1 MADKAPK
8 FKPKIWKPKST
19 KIEKGVDVL
28 PDQELQTDLTAMTPV
43 PTVPAIPS
51 IFKKPAAVTQ
61 KARPVVAPPS
71 VPKPI
76 LRTNTTRRATVPKP
90 VTAIKLP
97 AVPPIAAPV
106 PAPEPV
112 ATEAPATEE
121 PVVAQEPVTTKE
133 ADTLLPSLPAYEELL
148 KDLSP
153 ELQTLQ
159 RSIQE
164 TMDTTPYE
172 HPELK
177 VYVPE
182 DRRIFGRF
190 IGEEF
195 NVFTLP
201 PLSKKINPTACD
213 ELKLQTY
220 KYQAFVR
227 DYIRQASPYRG
238 VLVYHGLGSG
248 KTCTSIAAAEALY
261 SQDNKKIIVMTPIAL
276 KENFIN
282 ELMFCGFRHYR
293 LKNYWTSFLVTD
305 EATKLFAEQVVGVSS
320 AYMKKLMQ
328 QSPRKRAIWMPDFSK
343 SESESNFE
351 AMTGWRKQQIREQ
364 LYDVIQNKITFIGY
378 TGFSHAKLIEIARN
392 NPTFFDN
399 AVVIIDEVHNLTRLM
414 AGKLDKYLIPSKQA
428 QTAATKGD
436 MAQFQR
442 KARSYE
448 PVGVDTWVP
457 KLVGEQ
463 KYDRAFLFYRLLTQA
478 KNSKII
484 ALSGTPIVN
493 QPVEIGIMANLLHG
507 YFHCVEDTVTTTDDR
522 KIAQLQTILK
532 NHQRVNF
539 YSIQKSTGVSTV
551 FFTILQTG
559 YIKLFREGSNELEGT
574 MYVGP
579 EEATPATIQELYAEL
594 KTEFQTAGV
603 ALTGKPIY
611 KALPL
616 LPPTQEEFN
625 NEFIDTLNLKV
636 KDRITFVKRMSG
648 LISYYRGSK
657 EELMPKVV
665 NDTIVECKLSS
676 VALPQYEKARLK
688 EIETEKNKRSSKQSA
703 FGEAMELVQSESS
716 SYRFRSRALCNFAF
730 PTDIERPFPT
740 KQSDLDDAVGDGR
753 PLLGDTPIDIG
764 DDAVSVVEAE
774 AAEKATTAEDKE
786 GEDEEAPLFE
796 EEGVVVKRIL
806 PYKERLEQAL
816 AALNA
821 RKDTI
826 FRTDPSAPASDQLA
840 TYSSKFAAIYERI
853 MASPGSSLVYSNFK
867 TVEGIGV
874 LAMALDANGFAPIK
888 LTGPENDLEF
898 SEETFASFAENPD
911 QPRYILYSGDA
922 SIRERQTLI
931 NLFNYKRAS
940 GKLPQKMRD
949 VLESS
954 YLAGTGNLLGEIC
967 KVFMITGAGAEG
979 LSLRNVRTVHI
990 MEPYWNKV
998 RTDQVKGRA
1007 VRICSHSDLPYSEN
1021 PSENQRTVEVFTYV
1035 AVFDPAVPP
1044 NQTIIVQDDSKTSD
1058 QYILGLADAKEAVSS
1073 DILKLLKDGAVD
1085 CQINKFENEEGIQ
1098 CFDFDTQGATIGDFL
1113 YDPRLREDKAMTEQ
1127 QFRVQ
1132 AATVKEE
1139 AQMGETVKYKGAL
1152 YQLLTEKASGR
1163 ILIYDIKDIKFKAP
1177 IGEVLVDPVTL
1188 KKKSIRWFTE
1198 AT

>member
-1 MADKAPK
+1 
-8 FKPKIWKPKST
+8 
-19 KIEKGVDVL
+19 
-28 PDQELQTDLTAMTPV
+28 
-43 PTVPAIPS
+43 
-51 IFKKPAAVTQ
+51 
-61 KARPVVAPPS
+61 
-71 VPKPI
+71 
-76 LRTNTTRRATVPKP
+76 
-90 VTAIKLP
+90 
-97 AVPPIAAPV
+97 
-106 PAPEPV
+106 
-112 ATEAPATEE
+112 
-121 PVVAQEPVTTKE
+121 
-133 ADTLLPSLPAYEELL
+133 
-148 KDLSP
+148 
-153 ELQTLQ
+153 
-159 RSIQE
+159 
-164 TMDTTPYE
+164 
-172 HPELK
+172 
-177 VYVPE
+177 
-182 DRRIFGRF
+182 
-190 IGEEF
+190 
-195 NVFTLP
+195 
-201 PLSKKINPTACD
+201 
-213 ELKLQTY
+213 
-220 KYQAFVR
+220 
-227 DYIRQASPYRG
+227 
-238 VLVYHGLGSG
+238 
-248 KTCTSIAAAEALY
+248 
-261 SQDNKKIIVMTPIAL
+261 
-276 KENFIN
+276 
-282 ELMFCGFRHYR
+282 
-293 LKNYWTSFLVTD
+293 
-305 EATKLFAEQVVGVSS
+305 
-320 AYMKKLMQ
+320 
-328 QSPRKRAIWMPDFSK
+328 
-343 SESESNFE
+343 
-351 AMTGWRKQQIREQ
+351 
-364 LYDVIQNKITFIGY
+364 
-378 TGFSHAKLIEIARN
+378 
-392 NPTFFDN
+392 
-399 AVVIIDEVHNLTRLM
+399 
-414 AGKLDKYLIPSKQA
+414 
-428 QTAATKGD
+428 
-436 MAQFQR
+436 
-442 KARSYE
+442 
-448 PVGVDTWVP
+448 
-457 KLVGEQ
+457 
-463 KYDRAFLFYRLLTQA
+463 LTQA

-522 KIAQLQTILK
+522 KITQLQTILK
-532 NHQRVNF
+532 NHPRVNF

-559 YIKLFREGSNELEGT
+559 YIKLFREGTNELEGT

-579 EEATPATIQELYAEL
+579 EEATPATIQELYAEI

-603 ALTGKPIY
+603 AMTGKPAY

-625 NEFIDTLNLKV
+625 NEFIDSLNLKV

-648 LISYYRGSK
+648 LVSYYRGSK

-688 EIETEKNKRSSKQSA
+688 EIETDKNKKSSKQSA

-730 PTDIERPFPT
+730 PTDIERPFPA

-796 EEGVVVKRIL
+796 EEGAMVKRIL
-806 PYKERLEQAL
+806 PYKERLENAL
-816 AALNA
+816 EALNA

-826 FRTDPSAPASDQLA
+826 FRMDPTAPASDQLA

-898 SEETFASFAENPD
+898 SEETLASFAENPD

-954 YLAGTGNLLGEIC
+954 YLADTGNLLGEIC

-1132 AATVKEE
+1132 AATIKEE

-1188 KKKSIRWFTE
+1188 KKKSIRWFEVPGVLPAPTTGSAVPLAPPPKPVVAASAAAPPPPSIFSAPPKITKPSNELYIRAYLDEIDAPKKEVERVLALFEENQDGAWSILEKELE
-1198 AT
+1198 AGSGRENSNTMLADINKEEIFKYYKDKWSKGNLPSPIVANEMAPPSNVYVNKEKIVRKGTVKNAKNIILYNLKQHVYNFYREIGASEEQINKVNELVNKYKLGIWDALESIAEKRGYPIPTIRKHKAEFEANKYKA